1 MFMKYL
7 LVALAISGSLFTPA
21 PPAHAIDGP
30 LSPIDGCSM
39 PWITDKAA
47 CEASKQETLKARQ
60 DWQSCAQNYQGDM
73 VAEQCGPKP

>member
-7 LVALAISGSLFTPA
+7 LVALAISGSLFTSA
-21 PPAHAIDGP
+21 PPAHA
-30 LSPIDGCSM
+30 IDGCSM

-60 DWQSCAQNYQGDM
+60 DWESCANNYEGDM